1 MIFYVEDDENIRQ
14 LVVYAL
20 NNSGFVAEGF
30 EDSAS
35 LFERLETELPQVIL
49 LDIMLPGL
57 DGFEVLKMLRKNS
70 KTSSIAIIMLS
81 AKGNE
86 MDKVNA
92 LNLGADD
99 YLVKPFGIMELIAR
113 IKAVLRR
120 KGTSE
125 NLLLSYQ
132 GIIVDKEK
140 HQVSIDKTEVNLTNK
155 EFDLLYL
162 LLSNPGIVFTRE
174 KLLEVV
180 LGYEYSGDT
189 RTVDVHVKTLRSKM
203 GEYGTVIVTVFGVG
217 YKARGENV

>member
-125 NLLLSYQ
+125 NPLLSYQ

-140 HQVSIDKTEVNLTNK
+140 HQVTIDKIEVNLTNK
-155 EFDLLYL
+155 EFELLYL

-180 LGYEYSGDT
+180 WGYEYSGDT

-203 GEYGTVIVTVFGVG
+203 GEYGIVIVTVFGVG

>member
-125 NLLLSYQ
+125 NPLLSYQ

-140 HQVSIDKTEVNLTNK
+140 HQVTIDKIEVNLTNK
-155 EFDLLYL
+155 EFELLYL

-180 LGYEYSGDT
+180 WGYEYSGDT

>member
-57 DGFEVLKMLRKNS
+57 DGFEVLRMLRKNS
-70 KTSSIAIIMLS
+70 KSSSIAILMLS

-125 NLLLSYQ
+125 NPLLSYQ

-140 HQVSIDKTEVNLTNK
+140 HQVTIDKIEVNLTNK
-155 EFDLLYL
+155 EFELLYL

-180 LGYEYSGDT
+180 WGYEYSGDT

-203 GEYGTVIVTVFGVG
+203 GEYGIVIVTVFGVG

>member
-125 NLLLSYQ
+125 NPLLSYQ

-140 HQVSIDKTEVNLTNK
+140 HQVTIDKTEVNLTNK
-155 EFDLLYL
+155 EFELLYL

-180 LGYEYSGDT
+180 WGYEYSGDT

-203 GEYGTVIVTVFGVG
+203 GEYGIVIVTVFGVG

>member
-125 NLLLSYQ
+125 NPLLSYQ

-140 HQVSIDKTEVNLTNK
+140 HQVTIDKIEVNLTNK
-155 EFDLLYL
+155 EFELLYL

-174 KLLEVV
+174 KLLEVEI
-180 LGYEYSGDT
+180 G
-189 RTVDVHVKTLRSKM
+189 RAHV
-203 GEYGTVIVTVFGVG
+203 
-217 YKARGENV
+217 

>member
-57 DGFEVLKMLRKNS
+57 DGFEVLRMLRKNS
-70 KTSSIAIIMLS
+70 KSSSIAILMLS

-125 NLLLSYQ
+125 NPLLSYQ

-140 HQVSIDKTEVNLTNK
+140 HQVTIDKTEVNLTNK
-155 EFDLLYL
+155 EFELLYL

-180 LGYEYSGDT
+180 WGYEYSGDT

-203 GEYGTVIVTVFGVG
+203 GEYGIVIVTVFGVG

>member
-70 KTSSIAIIMLS
+70 KSSSIAILMLS

-113 IKAVLRR
+113 IKEIGRA
-120 KGTSE
+120 SC
-125 NLLLSYQ
+125 
-132 GIIVDKEK
+132 
-140 HQVSIDKTEVNLTNK
+140 
-155 EFDLLYL
+155 
-162 LLSNPGIVFTRE
+162 RE
-174 KLLEVV
+174 RV
-180 LGYEYSGDT
+180 
-189 RTVDVHVKTLRSKM
+189 
-203 GEYGTVIVTVFGVG
+203 
-217 YKARGENV
+217 

>member
-125 NLLLSYQ
+125 NPLLSYQ

-140 HQVSIDKTEVNLTNK
+140 HQVTIDKTEVNLTNK
-155 EFDLLYL
+155 EFELLYL

-180 LGYEYSGDT
+180 WGYEYSGDT

>member
-180 LGYEYSGDT
+180 WGYEYSGDT